1 MKSTQTRPLRGKLGP
16 ALFSVLALSLVWAA
30 CTKDATSEALPA
42 APAVDQAGAA
52 KAAPAPAPTPA
63 PTQVTPADSAGDV
76 VATGKTVGGDD
87 SYTVTVDAPDS
98 VAAGGEG
105 TVRVSVVPKK
115 GWKMNHE
122 FPTKL
127 AVTAPAGVTV
137 TNKAEQRVADA
148 ERFDDSGA
156 VFAVKFKASEAG
168 SKSFA
173 AKFKFAVCTDATCD
187 PKKEQLAWVVD
198 VK

>member
-1 MKSTQTRPLRGKLGP
+1 MKSTQIRMLRGKLGP

-52 KAAPAPAPTPA
+52 KAAPAPAPTQA
-63 PTQVTPADSAGDV
+63 TQATVSDGAGDV

-137 TNKAEQRVADA
+137 TNKAEQKVADA

-187 PKKEQLAWVVD
+187 PKKEQLAWVVN
-198 VK
+198 VQ